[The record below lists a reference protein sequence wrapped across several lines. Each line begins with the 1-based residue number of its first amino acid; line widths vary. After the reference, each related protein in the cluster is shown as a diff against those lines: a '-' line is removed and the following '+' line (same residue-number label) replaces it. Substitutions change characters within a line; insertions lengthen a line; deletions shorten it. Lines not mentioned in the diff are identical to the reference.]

1 MSTTATRSVSPESAL
16 TGLGERRTADSV
28 RPPAPWKA
36 ILERLDD
43 AAELV
48 GVDSHVHR
56 MLRTPKRIL
65 EVAVPVRMDDGHI
78 EVFQGWRVHH
88 DTTRGPAKGGIRF
101 HPAVDADEVSALA
114 ASMSLKC
121 AVVDIPF
128 GGAKGGVRCDAAQLS
143 TRELERLTRRYAW
156 EIMPLLGP
164 DKDVP
169 APDVN
174 TDGRVMAWFYDT
186 VSMAA
191 GETAPGSVTGKPLAL
206 GGTKGHASA
215 TSSGVFSITAAVF
228 SELGMQMDGAR
239 AVVQGFGKVGGPLVR
254 RLDGAGMSVVA
265 VSDVGGAVY
274 NDSGLDPEDLADH
287 VALTGTVHGF
297 VGGEEIAQ
305 DDMWKLPSELAV
317 PAALDNAID
326 ECVAESIG
334 AKVIVEAANCPTT
347 TEADSILQERD
358 VVVVPDI
365 LANAGGVTASY
376 FEWAQSRQPYAWGE
390 ELAGDQLGRRMEA
403 GFSAVWATANA
414 LGVSPRRAA
423 FALGVERIAEAI
435 VARGLFP

>member
-1 MSTTATRSVSPESAL
+1 MSTESVLPA
-16 TGLGERRTADSV
+16 LGERRSTASAQP
-28 RPPAPWKA
+28 RAPWKA
-36 ILERLDD
+36 ILDRLDD
-43 AAELV
+43 AAELI
-48 GVDSHVHR
+48 GLDAHVHR

-65 EVAVPVRMDDGHI
+65 EVAVPVRMDDARI
-78 EVFQGWRVHH
+78 EVFKGWRVHH

-101 HPAVDADEVSALA
+101 HPAVDAEEVSALA

-121 AVVDIPF
+121 SVVDIPF
-128 GGAKGGVRCDAAQLS
+128 GGAKGGVRCDPAKLS
-143 TRELERLTRRYAW
+143 TRELEGLTRRYAW

-174 TDGRVMAWFYDT
+174 TDGRAMAWFYDT
-186 VSMAA
+186 VSMATGA
-191 GETAPGSVTGKPLAL
+191 TAPGSVTGKPLSL

-215 TSSGVFSITAAVF
+215 TSSGVFSITRAVF
-228 SELGMQMDGAR
+228 SEFGMSLDGAR

-254 RLDGAGMSVVA
+254 HLDAAGMRVVA
-265 VSDVGGAVY
+265 ISDVGGAVY
-274 NDSGLDPEDLADH
+274 NGGGLDPEA
-287 VALTGTVHGF
+287 VAEHAASAGTVRGF
-297 VGGEEIAQ
+297 AGGEDITQ
-305 DDMWKLPSELAV
+305 DEMWKLPCELAV
-317 PAALDNAID
+317 PAALENAID
-326 ECVAESIG
+326 ERVAQTIG

-347 TEADSILQERD
+347 TVADSVLQQRD
-358 VVVVPDI
+358 IVVVPDI

-376 FEWAQSRQPYAWGE
+376 FEWAQSRQPYAMGE
-390 ELAGDQLGRRMEA
+390 ELAAEQLRTRMEA
-403 GFSAVWATANA
+403 AFSAVWAKATA

>member
-1 MSTTATRSVSPESAL
+1 VSTTATQRVSRDSVLP
-16 TGLGERRTADSV
+16 GLGERRSAESAQA
-28 RPPAPWKA
+28 RAPWRA
-36 ILERLDD
+36 ILERLD
-43 AAELV
+43 AAADLI
-48 GVDSHVHR
+48 GLDPQIYR

-65 EVAVPVRMDDGHI
+65 EVAVPVRMDDASI

-121 AVVDIPF
+121 SVVDVPF
-128 GGAKGGVRCDAAQLS
+128 GGAKGGVRCDPAQLS

-174 TDGRVMAWFYDT
+174 TDGRAMAWFYDT
-186 VSMAA
+186 VSMAT
-191 GETAPGSVTGKPLAL
+191 GETAPGSVTGKPLSL

-215 TSSGVFSITAAVF
+215 TSSGVFSVTRAAF
-228 SELGMQMDGAR
+228 SELGIPMDGGR
-239 AVVQGFGKVGGPLVR
+239 AVVQGFGKVGAPLVR
-254 RLDGAGMSVVA
+254 RLAAAGMRVVA
-265 VSDVGGAVY
+265 ISDVEGAVY
-274 NDSGLDPEDLADH
+274 NGGGLDPEA
-287 VALTGTVHGF
+287 VAEHAIHAGTVRGF
-297 VGGEEIAQ
+297 AGGEAITQTE
-305 DDMWKLPSELAV
+305 MWQLPCELAV
-317 PAALDNAID
+317 PAALENAID
-326 ECVAESIG
+326 ERVAETIG

-347 TEADSILQERD
+347 TAADEILQQGD

-390 ELAGDQLGRRMEA
+390 ELAAEQLRTRMEA
-403 GFSAVWATANA
+403 AFSAVWTKANA

-423 FALGVERIAEAI
+423 FALGVERIADAI

>member
-1 MSTTATRSVSPESAL
+1 M
-16 TGLGERRTADSV
+16 GERRSV
-28 RPPAPWKA
+28 ESARRPAPWQA
-36 ILERLDD
+36 ILDRIDE
-43 AAELV
+43 AADLV
-48 GVDSHVHR
+48 GLDAHVHR

-65 EVAVPVRMDDGHI
+65 EVAVPVRMDDAHI

-101 HPAVDADEVSALA
+101 HPAVDAAEVSALA

-121 AVVDIPF
+121 SVVDLPF
-128 GGAKGGVRCDAAQLS
+128 GGAKGGVRCDPAQLS
-143 TRELERLTRRYAW
+143 IRELERLTRRYAW

-186 VSMAA
+186 VSMAT
-191 GETAPGSVTGKPLAL
+191 GEAAPGSVTGKPLSL

-215 TSSGVFSITAAVF
+215 TSAGVFSITGAVF
-228 SELGMQMDGAR
+228 SELDIPVDGAR
-239 AVVQGFGKVGGPLVR
+239 AVVQGFGKVGRPLVR
-254 RLDGAGMSVVA
+254 RLDAAGMRVVA
-265 VSDVGGAVY
+265 VSDIGGAIY
-274 NDSGLDPEDLADH
+274 NADGLDPADLAEH
-287 VALTGTVHGF
+287 VARAGSVRGF
-297 VGGEEIAQ
+297 DGGEGITQAE
-305 DDMWKLPSELAV
+305 MWKLPCELAV

-326 ECVAESIG
+326 ECVAETIG
-334 AKVIVEAANCPTT
+334 AKLIVEAANCPTT
-347 TEADSILQERD
+347 TEADSILQDRD
-358 VVVVPDI
+358 IVVVPDI

-390 ELAGDQLGRRMEA
+390 ELASEQLRTRMQA
-403 GFSAVWATANA
+403 GFSAVWGKSEA
-414 LGVSPRRAA
+414 LGVSLRRAA

>member
-1 MSTTATRSVSPESAL
+1 MSTTATRHVSPEPAASAAS
-16 TGLGERRTADSV
+16 ERRTAESA
-28 RPPAPWKA
+28 RRRAPWTA

-43 AAELV
+43 AADLI
-48 GVDSHVHR
+48 GLDPYVHR

-65 EVAVPVRMDDGHI
+65 EVSVPVRMDDGHI
-78 EVFQGWRVHH
+78 EVFKGWRVHH

-101 HPAVDADEVSALA
+101 HPAVDAEEVSALA

-121 AVVDIPF
+121 SVVDIPF
-128 GGAKGGVRCDAAQLS
+128 GGAKGGVRCDPAQLS
-143 TRELERLTRRYAW
+143 IRELERLTRRYAW
-156 EIMPLLGP
+156 EIMPLLGQ

-186 VSMAA
+186 VAMAT
-191 GETAPGSVTGKPLAL
+191 GEAAPGSVTGKPLAL

-215 TSSGVFSITAAVF
+215 TSAGVFSITGAVF
-228 SELGMQMDGAR
+228 SELDMPVDGAR
-239 AVVQGFGKVGGPLVR
+239 AVVQGFGKVGSPLVR
-254 RLDGAGMSVVA
+254 RLDGAGMRVVA

-274 NDSGLDPEDLADH
+274 NGEGLDPEDLADH
-287 VALTGTVHGF
+287 VALTGSVRGF
-297 VGGEEIAQ
+297 VGGEGITQ
-305 DDMWKLPSELAV
+305 DEMWKLPCELAV

-347 TEADSILQERD
+347 TEADSIMQGRD
-358 VVVVPDI
+358 IVVVPDI

-390 ELAGDQLGRRMEA
+390 ELASEQLRRRMEA
-403 GFSAVWATANA
+403 GLSAVWGKADA
-414 LGVSPRRAA
+414 LGVSLRRAA